1 MWISIWSTS
10 VGRCET
16 RFGPGFEIWYG
27 ERRANK
33 QQWQA
38 LEATVTHALCLRP
51 HCPRPMN
58 RPTGA
63 PPRRSR
69 FSLPL
74 ERMWKRRRQGLA
86 FVPAIPIWRVWE
98 TWKLSAERGTPQE
111 FEDKYE
117 KLYAFHTTA
126 TLNPNRQSMHHRMRT
141 VARNIFTRVH
151 SMSSVSLSTAH
162 VSRATQQ
169 NAYISIVVLPCQFP
183 PCTLLTTIIGG
194 HAINSHIYHIH
205 TTSVQLTSPP
215 PPPSSPS

>member
-1 MWISIWSTS
+1 MGRTSSASGSSSSGLRISMFSGLDLLAGDNFAVELSGHLAWVERVWISIWSAP

-86 FVPAIPIWRVWE
+86 FVPAIPIWRVRE

-151 SMSSVSLSTAH
+151 SMSSVSLSTAR

-169 NAYISIVVLPCQFP
+169 NA
-183 PCTLLTTIIGG
+183 
-194 HAINSHIYHIH
+194 
-205 TTSVQLTSPP
+205 
-215 PPPSSPS
+215 